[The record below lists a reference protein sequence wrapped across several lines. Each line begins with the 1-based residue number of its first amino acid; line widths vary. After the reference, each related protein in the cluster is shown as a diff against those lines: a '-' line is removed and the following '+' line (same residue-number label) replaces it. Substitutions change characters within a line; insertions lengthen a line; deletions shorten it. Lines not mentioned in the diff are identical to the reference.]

1 MPDDILEEA
10 AREQPEGQND
20 EEESFAELFESYSE
34 GMNEDVRVGDK
45 VRGAII
51 SIGRDSVFVD
61 TGTRTDGFVDK
72 TELLDEEGQF
82 TFEEGDILELY
93 AVAVTGTEIR
103 LSKAIS
109 GIGGAELLRDAFEN
123 DIPVEGRVKAVI
135 KGGFQVDVLQ
145 RRAFC
150 PISQMDLRYV
160 ETPEEYM
167 DQAYEFL
174 ITEFDEEGRNIVLS
188 RRKLLDRALEKVR
201 ESFYAD
207 LAVGDLMEGRVTKL
221 MPFGAFVEL
230 TPGVEGMIHI
240 SELGWSRVENPD
252 EVLHVGESVRVKVIG
267 IEPSEKSDQLKIALS
282 IKQTLEDPWE
292 TVGQRY
298 HEGDA
303 VTGKVTQCL
312 DFGAF
317 VEVEPGIEGLV
328 HISEMSY
335 TRRILRP
342 EDVVSPGEQV
352 QVMIKEIDETKRRIS
367 LSLRE
372 VEGDPWAG
380 VEEQYRV
387 GQFVNG
393 TVEKQEKFGVF
404 VSLEP
409 GVTGLLP
416 KSALREASKPGMI
429 EKMRPGDPITVV
441 VQRVSAGERKITLGP
456 GDEGDAGDWRSFS
469 PDKGPAVSSLGEKL
483 MEALESKKKKS

>member
-267 IEPSEKSDQLKIALS
+267 MEPNEKSDQLKIALS

-292 TVGQRY
+292 TVDQRY

-342 EDVVSPGEQV
+342 EDVVSSGEQV

>member
-1 MPDDILEEA
+1 MSDDVLEKSA
-10 AREQPEGQND
+10 QEQIEEQTD
-20 EEESFAELFESYSE
+20 EEESFAELFESYAE

-45 VRGAII
+45 VKGAII

-61 TGTRTDGFVDK
+61 TGTRTDGFVEK

-82 TFEEGDILELY
+82 TFKEGDILELY

-103 LSKAIS
+103 LSKAIT

-123 DIPVEGRVKAVI
+123 AIPVEGRVKAVI
-135 KGGFQVDVLQ
+135 KGGFQIEVAQ

-150 PISQMDLRYV
+150 PISQIDLRYV

-174 ITEFDEEGRNIVLS
+174 ITEFDEDGRNIVLS
-188 RRKLLDRALEKVR
+188 RRKLLNRALEKVR
-201 ESFYAD
+201 ESFYAG
-207 LAVGDLMEGRVTKL
+207 LTVGNLMEGRVTKL

-267 IEPSEKSDQLKIALS
+267 MEPSEKSDQLKIGLS

-298 HEGDA
+298 HEGDT
-303 VTGKVTQCL
+303 VRGKVTRCL

-367 LSLRE
+367 LSLKE

-380 VEEQYRV
+380 VEEEYRV
-387 GQFVNG
+387 GQSVKG

-416 KSALREASKPGMI
+416 KSAMRESSKQGVI

-441 VQRVSAGERKITLGP
+441 IQRISAEERKITLGP
-456 GDEGDAGDWRSFS
+456 GDEEDAGDWRSFS
-469 PDKGPAVSSLGEKL
+469 SGKGAAVSSLGEKL
-483 MEALESKKKKS
+483 MEALQSKKK

>member
-1 MPDDILEEA
+1 MPEDVLEEA
-10 AREQPEGQND
+10 SQENIEGETD
-20 EEESFAELFESYSE
+20 EEESFAELFESYTK
-34 GMNEDVRVGDK
+34 GMNEDIRVGDK
-45 VRGAII
+45 VKGAII
-51 SIGRDSVFVD
+51 SIGRDSVFMD
-61 TGTRTDGFVDK
+61 TGTRTDGFVEK

-82 TFEEGDILELY
+82 TFKEGDVLELY

-103 LSKAIS
+103 LSKAIA

-123 DIPVEGRVKAVI
+123 AIPVEGRVKAVI
-135 KGGFQVDVLQ
+135 KGGFQVEVVQ

-160 ETPEEYM
+160 ENPEEYL
-167 DQAYEFL
+167 DQVYEFL
-174 ITEFDEEGRNIVLS
+174 ITEFDEDGRNIVVS
-188 RRKLLDRALEKVR
+188 RRKLLNRAVEKAR
-201 ESFYAD
+201 QAFYAELTMDD
-207 LAVGDLMEGRVTKL
+207 LIEGRVTKL

-230 TPGVEGMIHI
+230 ASGVEGMIHI

-252 EVLHVGESVRVKVIG
+252 EVLHVGESVQVKVIG

-292 TVGQRY
+292 TVDQRY

-303 VTGKVTQCL
+303 VRGKVTRCL

-317 VEVEPGIEGLV
+317 VEVKPGIEGLV
-328 HISEMSY
+328 HISEISY
-335 TRRILRP
+335 TRRISRP
-342 EDVVSPGEQV
+342 EDVVSPGDRV
-352 QVMIKEIDETKRRIS
+352 QVMIKEMDKTKRRIS
-367 LSLRE
+367 LSIRD

-380 VEEQYRV
+380 VEERYRV
-387 GQFVNG
+387 GQSVKG

-416 KSALREASKPGMI
+416 KSAMREASKPGGV
-429 EKMRPGDPITVV
+429 EKMRPGDHITVV
-441 VQRVSAGERKITLGP
+441 IQRISVGERKITVGP
-456 GDEGDAGDWRSFS
+456 GDEGDEGDWRSFS
-469 PDKGPAVSSLGEKL
+469 SDKGAAVSSLGEKL
-483 MEALESKKKKS
+483 MEALQSKKKK

>member
-1 MPDDILEEA
+1 MSDDVLEEA
-10 AREQPEGQND
+10 AQEQPEDQTD
-20 EEESFAELFESYSE
+20 EEESFAELFESYAE

-45 VRGAII
+45 VKGAII

-61 TGTRTDGFVDK
+61 TGTRTDGFVEK
-72 TELLDEEGQF
+72 SELLDEEGQF
-82 TFEEGDILELY
+82 TFKEGDILELY

-103 LSKAIS
+103 LSKAIT

-123 DIPVEGRVKAVI
+123 AIPVEGRVKAVI
-135 KGGFQVDVLQ
+135 KGGFQVEVVQ

-174 ITEFDEEGRNIVLS
+174 ITEFDEDGRNIVLS
-188 RRKLLDRALEKVR
+188 RRKLLNRALEKVR
-201 ESFYAD
+201 ESFYAG
-207 LAVGDLMEGRVTKL
+207 LTVGDLMEGRVTKL

-252 EVLHVGESVRVKVIG
+252 EVIHVGESVRVKVIG
-267 IEPSEKSDQLKIALS
+267 MEPSEKSDQLKIALS
-282 IKQTLEDPWE
+282 IKQTLGDPWE
-292 TVGQRY
+292 TVDQRY
-298 HEGDA
+298 NEGDT
-303 VTGKVTQCL
+303 VPGKVTRCL

-335 TRRILRP
+335 RRRISKP

-352 QVMIKEIDETKRRIS
+352 QVMIKEMDKAKRRIS
-367 LSLRE
+367 LSIRD

-380 VEEQYRV
+380 VAERYRV
-387 GQFVNG
+387 GQSVNG
-393 TVEKQEKFGVF
+393 TVEKQENFGVF

-409 GVTGLLP
+409 GVTALLP
-416 KSALREASKPGMI
+416 KSTLRETSKPVGI

-441 VQRVSAGERKITLGP
+441 IQRISAGERKITVGP
-456 GDEGDAGDWRSFS
+456 GDEGDEGDWRNFS
-469 PDKGPAVSSLGEKL
+469 SGKGAAVSSLGEKL
-483 MEALESKKKKS
+483 MEALQSKKKK

>member
-1 MPDDILEEA
+1 MSDDVFEEA
-10 AREQPEGQND
+10 AREQPGDQND

-34 GMNEDVRVGDK
+34 GMNEDVQVGDK
-45 VRGAII
+45 VKGAII
-51 SIGRDSVFVD
+51 SIGKDSVFVD

-123 DIPVEGRVKAVI
+123 AIPVEGRVKAVI
-135 KGGFQVDVLQ
+135 KGGFQVEVAQ

-150 PISQMDLRYV
+150 PISQIDLHYV
-160 ETPEEYM
+160 ENPEEYLE
-167 DQAYEFL
+167 QAYEFL

-201 ESFYAD
+201 ESFYAK
-207 LAVGDLMEGRVTKL
+207 LVVGDLMEGRVTKL

-230 TPGVEGMIHI
+230 APGVEGMIHI

-267 IEPSEKSDQLKIALS
+267 MEPGEKSDQLKIALS

-292 TVGQRY
+292 TVDQRY
-298 HEGDA
+298 QEGN
-303 VTGKVTQCL
+303 TIPGKVTRCL

-380 VEEQYRV
+380 VEERYRV
-387 GQFVNG
+387 GQSING
-393 TVEKQEKFGVF
+393 TVEKQENFGVF

-429 EKMRPGDPITVV
+429 EKMRPGDPITVLI
-441 VQRVSAGERKITLGP
+441 QRVSAGERKITVGP
-456 GDEGDAGDWRSFS
+456 GDEGDAEDWRSFS
-469 PDKGPAVSSLGEKL
+469 SDKRAAVSSLGEKL
-483 MEALESKKKKS
+483 MEALESKKKK

>member
-1 MPDDILEEA
+1 MSDDVLEEA
-10 AREQPEGQND
+10 ARENPEGQTD
-20 EEESFAELFESYSE
+20 EEESFAELFESYAE
-34 GMNEDVRVGDK
+34 GMNEDVQVGDK
-45 VRGAII
+45 VKGAII

-61 TGTRTDGFVDK
+61 TGTRTDGFVEK

-82 TFEEGDILELY
+82 TLKEGDVLELY
-93 AVAVTGTEIR
+93 AVAVTGAEIR
-103 LSKAIS
+103 LSKAIT

-123 DIPVEGRVKAVI
+123 AIPVEGRVKAVI
-135 KGGFQVDVLQ
+135 KGGFQVEVVQ

-167 DQAYEFL
+167 DQTYEFL

-188 RRKLLDRALEKVR
+188 RRKLLNRALEKVR
-201 ESFYAD
+201 ESFYAG
-207 LAVGDLMEGRVTKL
+207 LTVGDLMEGRVTKI

-252 EVLHVGESVRVKVIG
+252 EVVHVGESVRVKVIG
-267 IEPSEKSDQLKIALS
+267 MEPSEKSDQLKIALS
-282 IKQTLEDPWE
+282 IKQTLRDPWE
-292 TVGQRY
+292 TVDQRY
-298 HEGDA
+298 HEGDT
-303 VTGKVTQCL
+303 VPGKITRCL

-335 TRRILRP
+335 TRRISRP
-342 EDVVSPGEQV
+342 EDLVSPGEQV

-372 VEGDPWAG
+372 VEGDPWTG
-380 VEEQYRV
+380 VEERYQL
-387 GQFVNG
+387 GQTVNG
-393 TVEKQEKFGVF
+393 TVEKQENFGVF

-409 GVTGLLP
+409 GVNGLLP

-429 EKMRPGDPITVV
+429 EKMRPGDPITVAI
-441 VQRVSAGERKITLGP
+441 QRISAGERKITLGP
-456 GDEGDAGDWRSFS
+456 GDEGDTGDWRSFS
-469 PDKGPAVSSLGEKL
+469 SDKGAAVSSLGEKL
-483 MEALESKKKKS
+483 MEALQAKKK

>member
-1 MPDDILEEA
+1 MPEDVLEEA
-10 AREQPEGQND
+10 SQENIEGETD
-20 EEESFAELFESYSE
+20 EEESFAELFESYTK
-34 GMNEDVRVGDK
+34 GMNEDIRVGDK
-45 VRGAII
+45 VKGAII
-51 SIGRDSVFVD
+51 SVGKDSVFVD
-61 TGTRTDGFVDK
+61 TGTRTDGFVEK
-72 TELLDEEGQF
+72 TELLDEGGQF
-82 TFEEGDILELY
+82 TFKEGDMLELY

-103 LSKAIS
+103 LSKAIA

-123 DIPVEGRVKAVI
+123 AIPVEGRVKAVI
-135 KGGFQVDVLQ
+135 KGGFQVEVVQ

-160 ETPEEYM
+160 ENPEEYL
-167 DQAYEFL
+167 DQVYEFL
-174 ITEFDEEGRNIVLS
+174 ITEFDEDGRNIVVS
-188 RRKLLDRALEKVR
+188 RRKLLNRAVEKAR
-201 ESFYAD
+201 QAFYAELTMDD
-207 LAVGDLMEGRVTKL
+207 LIEGRVTKL

-230 TPGVEGMIHI
+230 ASGVEGMIHI

-252 EVLHVGESVRVKVIG
+252 EVLHVGESVQVKVIG

-292 TVGQRY
+292 TVDQRY

-303 VTGKVTQCL
+303 VRGKVTRCL

-328 HISEMSY
+328 HISEISY
-335 TRRILRP
+335 TRRISRP
-342 EDVVSPGEQV
+342 EDVVSPGDRV
-352 QVMIKEIDETKRRIS
+352 QVMIKEMDKTKRRIS
-367 LSLRE
+367 LSIRD

-380 VEEQYRV
+380 VEERYRV
-387 GQFVNG
+387 GQSVKG

-416 KSALREASKPGMI
+416 KSAMREASKPGGV
-429 EKMRPGDPITVV
+429 EKMRPGDHITVV
-441 VQRVSAGERKITLGP
+441 IQRISVGERKITVGP
-456 GDEGDAGDWRSFS
+456 GDEGDEGDWRSFS
-469 PDKGPAVSSLGEKL
+469 SDKGAAVSSLGEKL
-483 MEALESKKKKS
+483 MEALQSKKKK

>member
-1 MPDDILEEA
+1 MPEDVLEEA
-10 AREQPEGQND
+10 SQENIEGETD
-20 EEESFAELFESYSE
+20 EEESFAELFESYTK
-34 GMNEDVRVGDK
+34 GMNEDIRVGDK
-45 VRGAII
+45 VKGAII
-51 SIGRDSVFVD
+51 SVGKDSVFVD
-61 TGTRTDGFVDK
+61 TGTRTDGFVEK
-72 TELLDEEGQF
+72 TELLDEGGQF
-82 TFEEGDILELY
+82 TFKEGDMLELY

-103 LSKAIS
+103 LSKAIA

-123 DIPVEGRVKAVI
+123 AIPVEGRVKAVI
-135 KGGFQVDVLQ
+135 KGGFQVEVVQ

-160 ETPEEYM
+160 ENPEEYL
-167 DQAYEFL
+167 DQVYEFL
-174 ITEFDEEGRNIVLS
+174 ITEFDEDGRNIVVS
-188 RRKLLDRALEKVR
+188 RRKLLNRAVEKAR
-201 ESFYAD
+201 QAFYAELTMDD
-207 LAVGDLMEGRVTKL
+207 LIEGRVTKL

-230 TPGVEGMIHI
+230 ASGVEGMIHI

-252 EVLHVGESVRVKVIG
+252 EVLHVGESVQVKVIG

-292 TVGQRY
+292 TVDQRY

-303 VTGKVTQCL
+303 VRGKVTRCL

-328 HISEMSY
+328 HISEISY
-335 TRRILRP
+335 TRRISRP
-342 EDVVSPGEQV
+342 EDVVSPGDRV
-352 QVMIKEIDETKRRIS
+352 QVMIKEMDKTKRRIS
-367 LSLRE
+367 LSIRD

-380 VEEQYRV
+380 VEERYRV
-387 GQFVNG
+387 GQSVKG

-409 GVTGLLP
+409 GVTALLP
-416 KSALREASKPGMI
+416 KSAMREASKPGGI

-441 VQRVSAGERKITLGP
+441 IQRISAGERKITVGP
-456 GDEGDAGDWRSFS
+456 GDEGDEGDWRSFS
-469 PDKGPAVSSLGEKL
+469 SDKGAAVSSLGEKL
-483 MEALESKKKKS
+483 MEALQSKQK

>member
-1 MPDDILEEA
+1 MPEDVLEEA
-10 AREQPEGQND
+10 SQENIEGETD
-20 EEESFAELFESYSE
+20 EEESFAELFESYTK
-34 GMNEDVRVGDK
+34 GMNEDIRVGDK
-45 VRGAII
+45 VKGAII
-51 SIGRDSVFVD
+51 SVGKDSVFVD
-61 TGTRTDGFVDK
+61 TGTRTDGFVEK
-72 TELLDEEGQF
+72 TELLDEGGQF
-82 TFEEGDILELY
+82 TFKEGDMLELY

-103 LSKAIS
+103 LSKAIA

-123 DIPVEGRVKAVI
+123 AIPVEGRVKAVI
-135 KGGFQVDVLQ
+135 KGGFQVEVVQ

-160 ETPEEYM
+160 ENPEEYL
-167 DQAYEFL
+167 DQVYEFL
-174 ITEFDEEGRNIVLS
+174 ITEFDEDGRNIVVS
-188 RRKLLDRALEKVR
+188 RRKLLNRAVEKAR
-201 ESFYAD
+201 QAFYAELTMDD
-207 LAVGDLMEGRVTKL
+207 LIEGRVTKL

-230 TPGVEGMIHI
+230 ASGVEGMIHI

-252 EVLHVGESVRVKVIG
+252 EVLHVGESVQVKVIG

-292 TVGQRY
+292 TVDQRY

-303 VTGKVTQCL
+303 VRGKVTRCL

-328 HISEMSY
+328 HISEISY
-335 TRRILRP
+335 TRRISRP
-342 EDVVSPGEQV
+342 EDVVSPGDRV
-352 QVMIKEIDETKRRIS
+352 QVLIKEMDKTKRRIS
-367 LSLRE
+367 LSIRD

-380 VEEQYRV
+380 VEERYRV
-387 GQFVNG
+387 GQSVKG

-416 KSALREASKPGMI
+416 KSAMREASKPGGV
-429 EKMRPGDPITVV
+429 EKMRPGDHITVV
-441 VQRVSAGERKITLGP
+441 IQRISVGERKITVGP
-456 GDEGDAGDWRSFS
+456 GDEGDEGDWRSFS
-469 PDKGPAVSSLGEKL
+469 SDKGAAVSSLGEKL
-483 MEALESKKKKS
+483 MEALQSKKKK

>member
-1 MPDDILEEA
+1 MPEDVLEEA
-10 AREQPEGQND
+10 SQENIEGETD
-20 EEESFAELFESYSE
+20 EEESFAELFESYTK
-34 GMNEDVRVGDK
+34 GMNEDIRVGDK
-45 VRGAII
+45 VKGAII
-51 SIGRDSVFVD
+51 SIGRDSVFMD
-61 TGTRTDGFVDK
+61 TGTRTDGFVEK

-82 TFEEGDILELY
+82 TFKEGDVLELY

-103 LSKAIS
+103 LSKAIA

-123 DIPVEGRVKAVI
+123 AIPVEGRVKAVI
-135 KGGFQVDVLQ
+135 KGGFQVEVVQ

-160 ETPEEYM
+160 ENPEEYL
-167 DQAYEFL
+167 DQVYEFL
-174 ITEFDEEGRNIVLS
+174 ITEFDEDGRNIVVS
-188 RRKLLDRALEKVR
+188 RRKLLNRAVEKAR
-201 ESFYAD
+201 QAFYAELTMDD
-207 LAVGDLMEGRVTKL
+207 LIEGRVTKL

-230 TPGVEGMIHI
+230 ASGVEGMIHI

-252 EVLHVGESVRVKVIG
+252 EVLHVGESVQVKVIG

-292 TVGQRY
+292 TVDQRY

-303 VTGKVTQCL
+303 VRGKVTRCL

-328 HISEMSY
+328 HISEISY
-335 TRRILRP
+335 TRRISRP
-342 EDVVSPGEQV
+342 EDVVSPGDRV
-352 QVMIKEIDETKRRIS
+352 QVMIKEMDKTKRRIS
-367 LSLRE
+367 LSIRD

-380 VEEQYRV
+380 VEERYRV
-387 GQFVNG
+387 GQSVKG

-409 GVTGLLP
+409 GVTALLP
-416 KSALREASKPGMI
+416 KSAMREASKPGGV
-429 EKMRPGDPITVV
+429 EKMRPGDHITVV
-441 VQRVSAGERKITLGP
+441 IQRISVGERKITVGP
-456 GDEGDAGDWRSFS
+456 GDEGDEGDWRSFS
-469 PDKGPAVSSLGEKL
+469 SDKGAAVSSLGEKL
-483 MEALESKKKKS
+483 MEALQSKKKK

>member
-1 MPDDILEEA
+1 MPEDVLEEA
-10 AREQPEGQND
+10 SQENIEGETD
-20 EEESFAELFESYSE
+20 EEESFAELFESYTK
-34 GMNEDVRVGDK
+34 GMNEDIRVGDK
-45 VRGAII
+45 VKGAII
-51 SIGRDSVFVD
+51 SIGRDSVFMD
-61 TGTRTDGFVDK
+61 TGTRTDGFVEK

-82 TFEEGDILELY
+82 TFKEGDVLELY

-103 LSKAIS
+103 LSKAIA

-123 DIPVEGRVKAVI
+123 AIPVEGRVKAVI
-135 KGGFQVDVLQ
+135 KGGFQVEVVQ

-160 ETPEEYM
+160 ENPEEYL
-167 DQAYEFL
+167 DQVYEFL
-174 ITEFDEEGRNIVLS
+174 ITEFDEDGRNIVVS
-188 RRKLLDRALEKVR
+188 RRKLLNRAVEKAR
-201 ESFYAD
+201 QAFYAELTMDD
-207 LAVGDLMEGRVTKL
+207 LIEGRVTKL

-230 TPGVEGMIHI
+230 ASGVEGMIHI

-252 EVLHVGESVRVKVIG
+252 EVLHVGESVQVKVIG

-292 TVGQRY
+292 PVDQRY

-303 VTGKVTQCL
+303 VRGKVTRCL

-328 HISEMSY
+328 HISEISY
-335 TRRILRP
+335 TRRISRP
-342 EDVVSPGEQV
+342 EDVVSPGDRV
-352 QVMIKEIDETKRRIS
+352 QVMIKEMDKTKRRIS
-367 LSLRE
+367 LSIRD

-380 VEEQYRV
+380 VEERYRV
-387 GQFVNG
+387 GQSVKG

-416 KSALREASKPGMI
+416 KSAMREASKPGGV
-429 EKMRPGDPITVV
+429 EKMRPGDHITVV
-441 VQRVSAGERKITLGP
+441 IQRISVGERKITVGP
-456 GDEGDAGDWRSFS
+456 GDEGDEGDWRSFS
-469 PDKGPAVSSLGEKL
+469 SDKGAAVSSLGEKL
-483 MEALESKKKKS
+483 MEALQSKKKK